1 MKWVKVRDPDGVFYH
16 YEITAKGGNKNMNGE
31 LEKLIEQWEQ
41 EEKRLR
47 NKIKQ
52 EKDEYKRDYLKKKL
66 SDAIK
71 TKEKLRD
78 RLWREL

>member
-1 MKWVKVRDPDGVFYH
+1 MGYVKVWDPDGIFYH
-16 YEITAKGGNKNMNGE
+16 YEITGKGGNENMNEE

-41 EEKRLR
+41 EEKKLR

-52 EKDEYKRDYLKKKL
+52 EKDEDKRNYLKKKL

-71 TKEKLRD
+71 IKEKLRD

>member
-1 MKWVKVRDPDGVFYH
+1 
-16 YEITAKGGNKNMNGE
+16 MNEE

-66 SDAIK
+66 SVVIR

-78 RLWREL
+78 RQWREL

>member
-1 MKWVKVRDPDGVFYH
+1 MKKDGSISI
-16 YEITAKGGNKNMNGE
+16 ITRKGDDNMNKE

-41 EEKRLR
+41 EERRLR

-66 SDAIK
+66 STVIK
-71 TKEKLRD
+71 IKEKLRD
-78 RLWREL
+78 RQWREL

>member
-1 MKWVKVRDPDGVFYH
+1 MKKDGYISI
-16 YEITAKGGNKNMNGE
+16 ITSKGDDNMNKE

-66 SDAIK
+66 LDAIK
-71 TKEKLRD
+71 IKEKLRD
-78 RLWREL
+78 RQWREL

>member
-1 MKWVKVRDPDGVFYH
+1 MKKDGSLLM
-16 YEITAKGGNKNMNGE
+16 ITAKGGNDMNEE

-41 EEKRLR
+41 EEKKLR

-71 TKEKLRD
+71 IKEKLRD
-78 RLWREL
+78 RQWREL

>member
-1 MKWVKVRDPDGVFYH
+1 MGHVKVWDPDGVFYH
-16 YEITAKGGNKNMNGE
+16 YEITAKGGNNMNEE

-52 EKDEYKRDYLKKKL
+52 EKDEYKRDYLKKRL
-66 SDAIK
+66 TIAIK
-71 TKEKLRD
+71 TLERLRD
-78 RLWREL
+78 QQWREL

>member
-1 MKWVKVRDPDGVFYH
+1 MKKDGYISI
-16 YEITAKGGNKNMNGE
+16 ITSKGGNNMNKE

-66 SDAIK
+66 LDAIK
-71 TKEKLRD
+71 IKEKLRD
-78 RLWREL
+78 RQWREL

>member
-1 MKWVKVRDPDGVFYH
+1 M
-16 YEITAKGGNKNMNGE
+16 NKE

-66 SDAIK
+66 SIVIR

-78 RLWREL
+78 RQWREL

>member
-1 MKWVKVRDPDGVFYH
+1 M
-16 YEITAKGGNKNMNGE
+16 ITAKGGNDMNKE

-66 SDAIK
+66 SIVIR

-78 RLWREL
+78 RQWREL

>member
-1 MKWVKVRDPDGVFYH
+1 MKWVKVMDPDGVFFH
-16 YEITAKGGNKNMNGE
+16 YEITAKGGNENMNEE

-66 SDAIK
+66 SIVIK

-78 RLWREL
+78 RQWREL